1 MAMTNLYEIEWSN
14 QAIHNFEEIVGY
26 LSNSWNEKVVKDFVR
41 SVDRAVTHI
50 TMFPY
55 AFPAT
60 SYKQGVRRYVLSDI
74 NTIYYVVKKDI
85 INIVAIGDNRRDPVR
100 SKEML

>member
-1 MAMTNLYEIEWSN
+1 
-14 QAIHNFEEIVGY
+14 
-26 LSNSWNEKVVKDFVR
+26 
-41 SVDRAVTHI
+41 
-50 TMFPY
+50 MFPY

-100 SKEML
+100 LKEML